1 MKRVFFSDYKLKGCS
16 SMTVLNVA
24 ILGFG
29 TVGEGVYKT
38 IESHQEE
45 LSAILGKKVKVVAVL
60 IRNKQKARKIVDKI
74 LVTSDFNEIIQLPK
88 LDIVMEAIVGSE
100 PSFSYLKQAIKRGC
114 HVITANKQMFA
125 HHGKELMKLAEE
137 NAVSVGFEATVAGGI
152 PIIQTLRHL
161 LKVNQV
167 QSVQGILNGTSNF
180 ILTEMRENK
189 QSFAAALELAQQKGF
204 AEADPTNDIEGIDA
218 FYKLMILSKIAFG
231 KEPDWKAVE
240 IQGISEISYEKIQ
253 EAEKQGLRFKHI
265 ASICKKGDHIRG
277 SIKPVLIEKS
287 HPFYNIEGVENAVN
301 VQSDI
306 VGSITLQGPG
316 AGMFPTASAMIED
329 LVYVSQYNA
338 EQQQNKLAKTV

>member
-1 MKRVFFSDYKLKGCS
+1 
-16 SMTVLNVA
+16 MTVLNVA

-38 IESHQEE
+38 IESHQKE
-45 LSAILGKKVKVVAVL
+45 LTAILGKKVKVVAVL
-60 IRNKQKARKIVDKI
+60 IRNKQKARKIADKV
-74 LVTSDFNEIIQLPK
+74 LVTSDFNEIVQLPK
-88 LDIVMEAIVGSE
+88 LDIVIEAIVGSE
-100 PSFSYLKQAIKRGC
+100 PSFTYLKKSIQRGC

-125 HHGKELMKLAEE
+125 HHGKELMNLAKE
-137 NAVSVGFEATVAGGI
+137 NDVSVGFEATVAGGI

-189 QSFAAALELAQQKGF
+189 QSFADALALAQQKGY

-231 KEPDWKAVE
+231 KEPDWKSVE
-240 IQGISEISYEKIQ
+240 VQGISDISYEKIQ
-253 EAEKQGLRFKHI
+253 EAEKRGLRFKHI
-265 ASICKKGDHIRG
+265 ASISKKGDEIFG

-329 LVYVSQYNA
+329 LVYVSQYKS
-338 EQQQNKLAKTV
+338 ELQQNKLAKTV

>member
-1 MKRVFFSDYKLKGCS
+1 
-16 SMTVLNVA
+16 MTVLNVA

-45 LSAILGKKVKVVAVL
+45 LTSILGKKVKVVAVL
-60 IRNKQKARKIVDKI
+60 IRNKQKARKIDDKI
-74 LVTSDFNEIIQLPK
+74 LVTSDFNEIVQLPK
-88 LDIVMEAIVGSE
+88 LDIVIEAIVGSE
-100 PSFSYLKQAIKRGC
+100 PSFTYLKRAIQRGC

-125 HHGKELMKLAEE
+125 HHGKELMMLAKE

-189 QSFAAALELAQQKGF
+189 QSFADALALAQQKGF

-240 IQGISEISYEKIQ
+240 ILGIREISYEKIQ
-253 EAEKQGLRFKHI
+253 EAEKRGLRFKHI
-265 ASICKKGDHIRG
+265 ASISKIEDRIIG
-277 SIKPVLIEKS
+277 SIKPILIEKS

-301 VQSDI
+301 VQFDI

-329 LVYVSQYNA
+329 LVYVSQYKA
-338 EQQQNKLAKTV
+338 DLQQDMLAKTV